1 MCTICLKC
9 PLKINAGTFTGKIS
23 RSHQVLACPLVGMI
37 PGHHVYPAG
46 PWGSQLSMF
55 WNVILLFHTQP
66 WSDLSLWSFA
76 QEPWSTQHIPAL
88 FSAFCG
94 LLVALS
100 YHLSRQSSDPSV
112 LLWVTHTRTAAHWP
126 CSLTLSSS
134 AQGAWPLARLNQ
146 LVPGW
151 WWEKPR
157 TNQKWMK
164 TRGQVQGHT
173 EPWPWCFWSKL
184 TKPEI
189 DVLLYPGTVFDLPL
203 GNCMRSTNLDK

>member
-1 MCTICLKC
+1 M
-9 PLKINAGTFTGKIS
+9 P
-23 RSHQVLACPLVGMI
+23 
-37 PGHHVYPAG
+37 
-46 PWGSQLSMF
+46 SQNQCWYIHGQDF
-55 WNVILLFHTQP
+55 
-66 WSDLSLWSFA
+66 
-76 QEPWSTQHIPAL
+76 QEPSGACMSTGGNDPRAPCLSSWTLGKPAKYVLECDPAL
-88 FSAFCG
+88 PHPAVEWLVSLIFCSGTLEHAAHPSTVFSFLWPLGCTF
-94 LLVALS
+94 L
-100 YHLSRQSSDPSV
+100 PSEQAEQRPLCAPV
-112 LLWVTHTRTAAHWP
+112 SNTHTAAHWP

-164 TRGQVQGHT
+164 ARGQVQGHT